1 MWTFSIELITPSVDN
16 HIFSNLN
23 TNLSRVSMNY
33 FDKQT
38 SYTLRNFWTF
48 QNLLSTVKPLTIT
61 KVPRIPLFYRFLKA
75 FQIMAKIIITSQS
88 QIEFQIMQ
96 MLAKHTQALN
106 IEWNTQQ
113 LM

>member
-1 MWTFSIELITPSVDN
+1 
-16 HIFSNLN
+16 
-23 TNLSRVSMNY
+23 
-33 FDKQT
+33 
-38 SYTLRNFWTF
+38 
-48 QNLLSTVKPLTIT
+48 
-61 KVPRIPLFYRFLKA
+61 
-75 FQIMAKIIITSQS
+75 MAKKIITSHS

>member
-1 MWTFSIELITPSVDN
+1 M
-16 HIFSNLN
+16 
-23 TNLSRVSMNY
+23 
-33 FDKQT
+33 
-38 SYTLRNFWTF
+38 
-48 QNLLSTVKPLTIT
+48 IT
-61 KVPRIPLFYRFLKA
+61 KVSRISLYYRFLKV
-75 FQIMAKIIITSQS
+75 FQTMAKKIITSHS

>member
-1 MWTFSIELITPSVDN
+1 M
-16 HIFSNLN
+16 
-23 TNLSRVSMNY
+23 
-33 FDKQT
+33 
-38 SYTLRNFWTF
+38 
-48 QNLLSTVKPLTIT
+48 IT
-61 KVPRIPLFYRFLKA
+61 KVSRISLSYRFFKV
-75 FQIMAKIIITSQS
+75 FQTMAKTIITSQS